1 MGYEELTKWENHIYD
16 LLEDNII
23 LGLNIE
29 YYLCGIIA
37 CPSNNHY
44 NSIFVN
50 PKGIIMDSFFL
61 FNLIYYHDSI
71 LNDGRI
77 VPINNKNDWK
87 KIGIPYIAIYK
98 RNEIK
103 KY

>member
-29 YYLCGIIA
+29 YYLYGIFA

-44 NSIFVN
+44 NSIIFN
-50 PKGIIMDSFFL
+50 AKGITIDSFFK
-61 FNLIYYHDSI
+61 FNLIYYHDGI
-71 LNDGRI
+71 FNEGRI

-98 RNEIK
+98 RNVI
-103 KY
+103 